1 MSMSF
6 TAISVTRYDAYGLS
20 TDIEDLMQLKN
31 RKEPTSGRRKAIAG
45 PFDNERFDY

>member
-20 TDIEDLMQLKN
+20 TDIEDLEVQDEESSIN
-31 RKEPTSGRRKAIAG
+31 
-45 PFDNERFDY
+45 Y